1 MTNQELNAKLEEFRK
16 GFRRLPQATQEERFH
31 QLMCRVAHEA
41 VIDYV
46 GETPEGSKLGL
57 PKYLFNKSVIIKD
70 LENPHLSALSNGVT
84 VGVAMRLKTN
94 AEQIKKNVQNMSKDC
109 DLIKVPVYGKA
120 EFR

>member
-1 MTNQELNAKLEEFRK
+1 MTAQELNVRLAELREGFRK
-16 GFRRLPQATQEERFH
+16 LPQQTQEERFH

-70 LENPHLSALSNGVT
+70 LENPHLSALSDGVT
-84 VGVAMRLKTN
+84 VGVAMHLKTN
-94 AEQIKKNVQNMSKDC
+94 AEQIKKNVQDMSKDC